1 MSQPNLQNLNQKEM
15 TILVERRSTIYSHNT
30 SSCLRSL
37 PGETEVS
44 IETQLDQVPLTQ
56 DRLEKILHYL
66 QEKGGEIK
74 EDGTLYTPEPF
85 CYEMEEILGLTP
97 ITAGFPPHSCL
108 CPHENTEEIISIK
121 LVEKSTP

>member
-1 MSQPNLQNLNQKEM
+1 MSQPHLKKEM
-15 TILVERRSTIYSHNT
+15 TILVERRSTIYSHIT
-30 SSCLRSL
+30 SSCLRPQPEEVEEST
-37 PGETEVS
+37 ETH
-44 IETQLDQVPLTQ
+44 LDRVPLT
-56 DRLEKILHYL
+56 LERMGKILRYL